1 LAVTPKV
8 DLRQY
13 ILHTLPSVHLFLLR
27 LLINNFYH
35 REALALWCQ
44 WAHYNCFRLA
54 RHLLPPNAI
63 MLLRLIV
70 LVDNCFLVAIGDK
83 VLAKL
88 LRRQLSCIVDR
99 KGIRMHNGGL
109 LSLTVRDEVWYL
121 VLAHTKLH

>member
-1 LAVTPKV
+1 
-8 DLRQY
+8 
-13 ILHTLPSVHLFLLR
+13 
-27 LLINNFYH
+27 
-35 REALALWCQ
+35 
-44 WAHYNCFRLA
+44 
-54 RHLLPPNAI
+54 

-83 VLAKL
+83 VLSKL